1 MEDSSG
7 QSLLFQFILLLILTL
22 LSAFFSASEMA
33 LVSLN
38 RSRVEQKAEEG
49 DKKFIRLLKVLEN
62 PNNFLSTIQVGITFI
77 SLLQGASLSA
87 SLGAVIATW
96 FGHVAWAKTAGSMIS
111 LVVLTYI
118 SIVFGE
124 LYPKRIAMNLK
135 ENLAI
140 YSAPVIIVTGKIVSP
155 FVWILSASTNLLSRL
170 TPMTFDDADEQMT
183 RDEIEYMLTKS
194 EDTLEAEE
202 IEMLQGVFSL
212 DELMAREVMVPRT
225 DAFMIDI
232 EDNTQENIQAI
243 LKESFSRIP
252 FTKMTRIRLSVS
264 FILKTF

>member
-1 MEDSSG
+1 MKVRIFFRGVRKNGRTLVVSPYYFN
-7 QSLLFQFILLLILTL
+7 LFLLLILTL
-22 LSAFFSASEMA
+22 LTAFFSASEMA

-96 FGHVAWAKTAGSMIS
+96 FGHAAWAKTAGSMIS

-135 ENLAI
+135 
-140 YSAPVIIVTGKIVSP
+140 GKS
-155 FVWILSASTNLLSRL
+155 SHLLGTCHYCYR
-170 TPMTFDDADEQMT
+170 
-183 RDEIEYMLTKS
+183 
-194 EDTLEAEE
+194 
-202 IEMLQGVFSL
+202 
-212 DELMAREVMVPRT
+212 
-225 DAFMIDI
+225 
-232 EDNTQENIQAI
+232 
-243 LKESFSRIP
+243 
-252 FTKMTRIRLSVS
+252 
-264 FILKTF
+264 